1 MQYAEIPLPAL
12 DGLVK
17 TLWTLRCDGAAGAVV
32 EHDATPDGCLE
43 IIRRL
48 EGRSSW
54 GRAQP
59 AAFVAGLVDRP
70 ARLQFSGDAA
80 FVGLRLWPW
89 TWHALGG
96 RPCSAFVNDWIALED
111 AGLPAD
117 LASMFSTLDAAPNP
131 ALCDRLASVDD
142 GMLAATGRSILDS
155 ATVAA
160 LAARCGHTMRG
171 LQRWFQ
177 RHVGIARVPIC
188 DCCASRR
195 RWSRSRRNRR
205 FWPIRLRCTAMP
217 ISRTWHASSARWP
230 AARRAPRASV
240 RAGRSYSRTR
250 LPLHPA
256 ALPAQADRPCCNT
269 HPACP
274 STRDRDEAV

>member
-117 LASMFSTLDAAPNP
+117 LASMFSTLDAAPDP

-155 ATVAA
+155 TTVAA

-177 RHVGIARVPIC
+177 RHVGIAPRTYL
-188 DCCASRR
+188 RLL
-195 RWSRSRRNRR
+195 R
-205 FWPIRLRCTAMP
+205 FQETLVTIQAQPAVLADQAALHGYADQPHM
-217 ISRTWHASSARWP
+217 AREFR
-230 AARRAPRASV
+230 ALAGRAPRTARK
-240 RAGRSYSRTR
+240 RARG
-250 LPLHPA
+250 PF
-256 ALPAQADRPCCNT
+256 
-269 HPACP
+269 
-274 STRDRDEAV
+274 V